1 MLSKILLFLLFST
14 TSFAKP
20 KLVDKVVAIFN
31 DQIIT
36 HSDIQRFK
44 KTTKAKRQLSPFS
57 YTEKKYTTNKVID
70 HIIQAKI
77 IRDKLG
83 EIGYTISDDRVESQI
98 NGTQK
103 QRGLTRKD
111 LKQFLK
117 TQGISFAEY
126 FEIVR
131 EAIEFNLFNAKI
143 ITPLVSVSDQ
153 EVKNFYY
160 ENAKNKNTLN
170 FRYVLV
176 DFIYDYKKSLNL
188 KKMPQILMDY
198 RISGVIPPEYK
209 DFDTVDMKDVL
220 EEEIN
225 KKFAKVLKSAKEG
238 TFSDPVRV
246 GGQVHI
252 FYVQSKNLTE
262 SQEYAKV
269 KELIRRNLTAK
280 KTLEVSDSWLE
291 RQRPDYFIQINQ

>member
-1 MLSKILLFLLFST
+1 MLQSLILILLISS

-20 KLVDKVVAIFN
+20 ELVDKVVAIFN

-44 KTTKAKRQLSPFS
+44 QTTKAKRQLSPFS
-57 YTEKKYTTNKVID
+57 YTEKKYTTPKVID
-70 HIIQAKI
+70 HIIKTKI
-77 IRDKLG
+77 IRDKLA
-83 EIGYTISDDRVESQI
+83 EVGYNISDDRVESQI
-98 NGTQK
+98 NSTQK
-103 QRGLTRKD
+103 ERGLSRKD
-111 LKQFLK
+111 LRQFLK
-117 TQGISFAEY
+117 SQGISFEEY

-170 FRYVLV
+170 FKYVLV
-176 DFIYDYKKSLNL
+176 DFIYDYNKNLNL

-209 DFDTVDMKDVL
+209 NFDTVDMKDVL
-220 EEEIN
+220 EEELN
-225 KKFAKVLKSAKEG
+225 KNFSKALKSAREG
-238 TFSDPVRV
+238 SFSEAVRI
-246 GGQVHI
+246 GDQVHI

-262 SQEYAKV
+262 SREYSKV
-269 KELIRRNLTAK
+269 KELIRRNLIAQ
-280 KTLEVSDSWLE
+280 KTLEVSDTWLE
-291 RQRPDYFIQINQ
+291 RQRPDYYIQINK